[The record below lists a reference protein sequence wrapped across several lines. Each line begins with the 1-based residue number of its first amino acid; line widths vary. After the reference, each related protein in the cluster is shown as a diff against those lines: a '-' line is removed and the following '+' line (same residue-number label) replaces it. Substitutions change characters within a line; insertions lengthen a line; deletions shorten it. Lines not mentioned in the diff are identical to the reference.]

1 MGANQSNRIYNVP
14 IDEKK
19 DGCSQIMR
27 HPKYIDQ
34 LEYKPLPEIDN
45 VQDLVLHG
53 SSNSKGKDFFGKKN
67 PISKEFEYM
76 TYDQVIQEAK
86 QLGSTVKNLQFLKES
101 REQGKQLME
110 LIGIYSKNRI
120 EWGIADIANSLYGY
134 TMVPLYDSLG
144 PDSISYVLANSQIT
158 TCYCSA
164 ASVQTLSKTQDLHHL
179 KNIISFDQISEDV
192 IELIKQRGI
201 VVYYFKDIIKKGSLN
216 VLPLPKLSR
225 DTIFTFCYTSGTT
238 GNHYLKYFQVQVYL
252 FSTNINQKGNPKSTM
267 ISHKN
272 ILASVTNY
280 DKSDCFLT
288 QEDVHLSYLPLPHI
302 YERFINV
309 YCWFKGTK
317 IAFYSG
323 DVHKIQEDII
333 ASKPTCFSAVPRLL
347 NRFYDAINSKLNQA
361 TGFLKILIQ
370 HALQTKL
377 QNIQKNGVYTHILY
391 DKMIFNKI
399 REQFGGRIRQ
409 LVCGSAPTSPKVFD
423 FFKAVLSCS
432 VIEGFGQTELSGLVT
447 IQVKADPKMGNVG
460 GIGPSSE
467 LKLQDV
473 PEMEY
478 LSTDKD
484 EQGNPKP
491 RGEICVRGYNVFS
504 GYYKDQ
510 EKTKEAIDQDGWF
523 HTGDIGEIIPN
534 GGLKIIDRKKNL
546 FKLSQAEYVS
556 PEKVENIYVRARG
569 VQEVFVHGESL
580 FNYCIGVIVPNHEE
594 LLKIAAELNI
604 SETDIPSL
612 CKDQEII
619 SWYLRTIH
627 NLGKHEGLFSFEQ
640 PKKIHL
646 EPNSFVVIGCVTN
659 SFKLQRH
666 HAKNYFKNIIQDL
679 YKNE

>member
-1 MGANQSNRIYNVP
+1 MGANQPNRIYNVP
-14 IDEKK
+14 IDEKI

-27 HPKYIDQ
+27 HPNYTNQ

-53 SSNSKGKDFFGKKN
+53 YNNSKGMEFFGKKN
-67 PISKEFEYM
+67 PISNQFEYM
-76 TYDQVIQEAK
+76 TYDQVVQEAK
-86 QLGSTVKNLQFLKES
+86 QLGSAVRTLQFLKES
-101 REQGKQLME
+101 SEIRDQKLE

-144 PDSISYVLANSQIT
+144 PDSISYVLANSEIT

-164 ASVQTLSKTQDLHHL
+164 ASIQTLSKTKDLHCL
-179 KNIISFDQISEDV
+179 KNIISFDHISEDV
-192 IELIKQRGI
+192 VELMKQRGI
-201 VVYYFKDIIKKGSLN
+201 DVFPFKDVVEKGSLN

-238 GNHYLKYFQVQVYL
+238 GN
-252 FSTNINQKGNPKSTM
+252 PKSAM

-288 QEDVHLSYLPLPHI
+288 QDDVHLSYLPLPHI
-302 YERFINV
+302 YERFVNV

-333 ASKPTCFSAVPRLL
+333 ASRPTSFSAVPRLL
-347 NRFYDAINSKLNQA
+347 NRFYDAINSKLSQA
-361 TGFLKILIQ
+361 TGFQKFLIQ

-377 QNIQKNGVYTHILY
+377 QNIQKNGVYTHLLY
-391 DKMIFNKI
+391 DKIIFNKI

-409 LVCGSAPTSPKVFD
+409 LICGSAPTSPKVFD

-432 VIEGFGQTELSGLVT
+432 VIEGFGQTELSGVVT
-447 IQVKADPKMGNVG
+447 VQVKADPKMGNVG

-478 LSTDKD
+478 LS
-484 EQGNPKP
+484 
-491 RGEICVRGYNVFS
+491 
-504 GYYKDQ
+504 YYKDE

-569 VQEVFVHGESL
+569 VQEVFIHGDSL
-580 FNYCIGVIVPNHEE
+580 YSYCIGVIVPNQEE

-604 SETDIPSL
+604 SESDVPFL
-612 CKDQEII
+612 CKNNEII
-619 SWYLRTIH
+619 SWYLKTVH

-646 EPNSFVVIGCVTN
+646 EPKSFVVIGCVTN

-666 HAKNYFKNIIQDL
+666 HAKNYFKNVIQEL
-679 YKNE
+679 YNNE

>member
-1 MGANQSNRIYNVP
+1 MGANQSSRIYNVP

-19 DGCSQIMR
+19 DGYSQIMR
-27 HPKYIDQ
+27 HPKYIDK
-34 LEYKPLPEIDN
+34 LEYKPIPEIDN

-53 SSNSKGKDFFGKKN
+53 YSNSKEMNFFGKKN
-67 PISKEFEYM
+67 PVSNEFEYM
-76 TYDQVIQEAK
+76 TYDQVIEQAK
-86 QLGSTVKNLQFLKES
+86 QLGSAVKNLQFLKES
-101 REQGKQLME
+101 SEQSNQKME

-144 PDSISYVLANSQIT
+144 PDSISYVLANSEIT

-164 ASVQTLSKTQDLHHL
+164 ASVLTLSKTKDLHHL
-179 KNIISFDQISEDV
+179 KNIISFDHVSEDL
-192 IELIKQRGI
+192 IELVKQRGI
-201 VVYYFKDIIKKGSLN
+201 VVHLFKDIVEKGSLN
-216 VLPLPKLSR
+216 VLPLPKLTR

-238 GNHYLKYFQVQVYL
+238 GN
-252 FSTNINQKGNPKSTM
+252 PKSAM

-288 QEDVHLSYLPLPHI
+288 QDDVHLSYLPLPHI

-361 TGFLKILIQ
+361 TGFQKILIQ

-377 QNIQKNGVYTHILY
+377 ENIQKNGVYTHILY
-391 DKMIFNKI
+391 DKIIFNKI

-432 VIEGFGQTELSGLVT
+432 VIEGFGQTELSGVVT

-467 LKLQDV
+467 LKLEDV

-484 EQGNPKP
+484 ELGNPKP

-504 GYYKDQ
+504 GYYKDE
-510 EKTKEAIDQDGWF
+510 EKTKEAIDQEGWF

-569 VQEVFVHGESL
+569 VQEVYIHGESL
-580 FNYCIGVIVPNHEE
+580 YNYCIGIIVPSQEE

-604 SETDIPSL
+604 SETDIASL
-612 CKDQEII
+612 CKNQQII
-619 SWYLRTIH
+619 SWYIKTIH

-640 PKKIHL
+640 PKKIYL
-646 EPNSFVVIGCVTN
+646 EPKSFLVIGCVTN

-666 HAKNYFKNIIQDL
+666 HAKNYFKNIIQEL
-679 YKNE
+679 YNNNNNQ